1 MIIQPIIKGQVAKS
15 CHPIGCGKAVADQID
30 YVRQARQIE
39 AGPKKVLV
47 LGASSGFGLASRI
60 SLAFGGAN
68 ADTIGV
74 AFERGP
80 SERGVGTAGW
90 YNLIQF
96 KQEAEK
102 QGLVAKNFVGDAF
115 SPDMRR
121 SVADYIKTEF
131 GGSVDLVVY
140 SLATGVRPDP
150 KTGKL
155 IRSSI
160 KTVGEPMTGYT
171 VNLEKDCLEESVLEA
186 ASEQEIADTVKV
198 MGGEDW
204 EEWIDFLSGEGVLAK
219 GCQTLA
225 YSYIGSD
232 ITYQIYHEGTLGHAK
247 THLQA
252 TADKLDAKL
261 KAVGGQAHVAVCKAL
276 ITKASVFIPAF
287 SPYILALFKVM
298 KDMGL
303 HEGCIEQMQRLYA
316 DCIYQADGEVRV
328 DEHRLVRVD
337 DWELREDVQ
346 EKVRAILDKMTPDN
360 FKTLGDY
367 EGYKTD
373 FMKLNGFGLDHV
385 DYAQD
390 VDLESLRKG

>member
-1 MIIQPIIKGQVAKS
+1 
-15 CHPIGCGKAVADQID
+15 
-30 YVRQARQIE
+30 
-39 AGPKKVLV
+39 
-47 LGASSGFGLASRI
+47 
-60 SLAFGGAN
+60 
-68 ADTIGV
+68 
-74 AFERGP
+74 
-80 SERGVGTAGW
+80 
-90 YNLIQF
+90 
-96 KQEAEK
+96 
-102 QGLVAKNFVGDAF
+102 
-115 SPDMRR
+115 MRR

>member
-30 YVRQARQIE
+30 YVRQARQVE

-204 EEWIDFLSGEGVLAK
+204 EEWIDFLSGEGVLAN

-346 EKVRAILDKMTPDN
+346 QKVRAILEKMTPDN

-390 VDLESLRKG
+390 VDLKSLRKG